1 MFSSVTI
8 KWPNSNALFSFH
20 QSFPSGLNSPTKQPS
35 FNHLEAL
42 NQGSNDSWAAD
53 SSDEN
58 GLQDAYPK
66 WMQVIYMKLVNTLR
80 RFIFISEHD
89 YEKYS
94 FLNSTVFACL
104 RRLFLAKT
112 CWTH

>member
-1 MFSSVTI
+1 M

-20 QSFPSGLNSPTKQPS
+20 QSFTSGLNSPTKQPS
-35 FNHLEAL
+35 FNHLEASF
-42 NQGSNDSWAAD
+42 NHGSNDSWAAD

-66 WMQVIYMKLVNTLR
+66 WMQVIYFHEVSEFPSSLYIYLR
-80 RFIFISEHD
+80 AC
-89 YEKYS
+89 YEKQS